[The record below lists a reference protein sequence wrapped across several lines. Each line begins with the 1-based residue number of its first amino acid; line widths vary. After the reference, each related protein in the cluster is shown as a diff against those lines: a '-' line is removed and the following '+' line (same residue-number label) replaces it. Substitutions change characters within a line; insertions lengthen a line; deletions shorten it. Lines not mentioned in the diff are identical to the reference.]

1 MEEIKRMAE
10 KAVKR
15 VMAYQAKD
23 NVLIDRLITYIA
35 SKGWP
40 IKRRWDTSDWHWV
53 TFELPYEGLESL
65 KVRVKRQKYGA
76 EIRGIPGAILG
87 SITPT
92 SCEIKFT
99 VIFKGRRLFFKRK
112 KEYMFT
118 MNLDEYINDELKV
131 IDEEKLNTT
140 FENYLKTI
148 GF

>member
-1 MEEIKRMAE
+1 MEEIKKMAE
-10 KAVKR
+10 KAAKR

-23 NVLIDRLITYIA
+23 DVLNDKLITYIS

-40 IKRRWDTSDWHWV
+40 IKRRWDTSDYHWI

-65 KVRVKRQKYGA
+65 KIRVKRQKYGSG
-76 EIRGIPGAILG
+76 IGGIPGTIFGA
-87 SITPT
+87 ITPA

-99 VIFKGRRLFFKRK
+99 VIFKERRLLFKKK

-118 MNLDEYINDELKV
+118 INLDEYIDDELKV
-131 IDEEKLNTT
+131 IDEKKLNTT